1 MMDIK
6 INEGQFGKGTTFGT
20 YSGNESNKKVLLYGK
35 DVSDKV
41 VYEVTYIFDN
51 ETQLTDY
58 IAVDKEGNYAVQQVQ
73 NDLAVTT
80 RVGALY
86 QLKEDILKRI
96 DKGFYKESSFI
107 DFKNIIF
114 NVDKLMA
121 VSLVQVYPED
131 N

>member
-1 MMDIK
+1 MMDMK
-6 INEGQFGKGTTFGT
+6 INEGQFGKGIAFGT
-20 YSGNESNKKVLLYGK
+20 YSGNESNKHVLLYGK

-58 IAVDKEGNYAVQQVQ
+58 IAVDKERNYAVQQVQ